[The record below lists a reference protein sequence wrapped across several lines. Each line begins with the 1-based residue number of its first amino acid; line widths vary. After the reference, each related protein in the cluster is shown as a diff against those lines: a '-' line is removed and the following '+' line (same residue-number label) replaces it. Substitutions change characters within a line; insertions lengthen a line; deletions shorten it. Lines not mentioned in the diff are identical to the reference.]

1 MISFSWPTAT
11 PTTASSCA
19 ITSIRCATNS
29 GNRFFL
35 ECEKSSVAELMR
47 ILTVLDLPSDA
58 RLGAARIF
66 MELSRAWETAGHK
79 VSHYCLGDAFT
90 APTSSPP
97 LSAWRRLRF
106 PGRGAAFVRKNA
118 ARFDVIDCLVGALPV
133 TKHRLNFTGLLV
145 ARSIGSH
152 RLYRNFEEMARE
164 RWPNRREGNYRA
176 GSSTPFF
183 SNRCFETQKK
193 RCNTSVS

>member
-1 MISFSWPTAT
+1 
-11 PTTASSCA
+11 
-19 ITSIRCATNS
+19 
-29 GNRFFL
+29 
-35 ECEKSSVAELMR
+35 MR

-66 MELSRAWETAGHK
+66 MELSRAWETTGHK
-79 VSHYCLGDAFT
+79 VSHYCLDDAFP

-106 PGRGAAFVRKNA
+106 PGRAAAFVRNNA
-118 ARFDVIDCLVGALPV
+118 ARFDVIDCLVGALPA

-164 RWPNRREGNYRA
+164 RWADQPRGKLSGRIFY
-176 GSSTPFF
+176 TFF
-183 SNRCFETQKK
+183 SNSCFETQKK
-193 RCNTSVS
+193 RCNTAISSICLTNMS